1 MLHIDFLFLYYELL
15 MSLFLFDLNHDNDYI
30 QLELIEVIESGVSFM
45 ILYLGLLVKVVGV
58 DSLSA
63 DLGLVSISECFGD
76 EIAIFECCTAVIF
89 ILVFISL
96 FSIICH
102 SHLFS
107 N

>member
-1 MLHIDFLFLYYELL
+1 MLNIDFLFLYYELL

-45 ILYLGLLVKVVGV
+45 ILYLGLLLEVGGV
-58 DSLSA
+58 DLSSA

-89 ILVFISL
+89 ISVVILL
-96 FSIICH
+96 FSIICQ

>member
-15 MSLFLFDLNHDNDYI
+15 MSLFLFYLNHDNDYI

-45 ILYLGLLVKVVGV
+45 ILYLGLLVKVGGV
-58 DSLSA
+58 DSSSG

-89 ILVFISL
+89 ILVVILL
-96 FSIICH
+96 FSIIYH